1 MKIDTKIIAHRGSK
15 GNRPENT
22 LISFQT
28 ATDDGADGI
37 ETDVHFSKDQ
47 QFIIMHDETVDRTT
61 NGSGRIVDK
70 NLAEIKHL
78 DAGIR
83 FSEEFKGTAVPT
95 LQEVVELLIKD
106 QFTGIFNLELKT
118 NKIQYPGIEK
128 AVFDYFSS
136 IDYPFQL
143 IYSSFNAH
151 SLEILNSLD
160 PKTSG
165 AKLFKTAAKEAK
177 TLKKGHLISDFHP
190 DIRWLKRHPFFAPAA
205 LLRPWT
211 VNSTEDMQYCFE
223 RNMAAII
230 TDYPARAVQL
240 RAEMRGG
247 LE

>member
-15 GNRPENT
+15 GTRPENT

-28 ATDDGADGI
+28 AINDGADGL
-37 ETDVHFSKDQ
+37 ETDVHFSKDH

-70 NLAEIKHL
+70 NLSEIKHL

-83 FSEEFKGTAVPT
+83 FSSEFKETTVPT

-106 QFTGIFNLELKT
+106 NFTGIFNLELKT
-118 NKIQYPGIEK
+118 NKIQYPGIEE
-128 AVFDYFSS
+128 AVFNYFAS
-136 IDYPFQL
+136 IHYPFQL
-143 IYSSFNAH
+143 IYSSFNAQ
-151 SLEILNSLD
+151 SLEILNRLD
-160 PKTSG
+160 PKSSG
-165 AKLFKTAAKEAK
+165 AKLFKTAAKQAK
-177 TLKKGHLISDFHP
+177 TLKKDHLIADFHP
-190 DIRWLKRHPFFAPAA
+190 DIRWLKRHPFFAPAQN
-205 LLRPWT
+205 LRPWT

-230 TDYPARAVQL
+230 TDFPARAVQV
-240 RAEMRGG
+240 RSEMREG